1 MEENSNLDFK
11 ILKKLFI
18 FLIKYIP
25 VIQMAGI
32 LLNNILYCFE
42 SCDNISSQID
52 IIFGNSYTTILLF
65 YICSYIFKFCM
76 WHKLIISAN
85 LCSLIL
91 VNVDMLF
98 KINFQNLTLILL
110 ILTIDIIFLFIIIIN
125 KFKCKN

>member
-18 FLIKYIP
+18 FIIKYIP

-32 LLNNILYCFE
+32 LFNNTIYILFDA
-42 SCDNISSQID
+42 DNLCSQID
-52 IIFGNSYTTILLF
+52 IIFGNSYTTTLLF

-98 KINFQNLTLILL
+98 KISFQDLTLILL

-125 KFKCKN
+125 KFKCNN